1 MKKLENEGWF
11 LSRIRGSH
19 RQFKHPTISALVTI
33 PGKRSDD
40 IATGTLHRIKKL
52 ARLRI
57 N

>member
-19 RQFKHPTISALVTI
+19 RQFKHPNKNELVTI

-40 IATGTLHRIKKL
+40 IAIGTLHRIKKL